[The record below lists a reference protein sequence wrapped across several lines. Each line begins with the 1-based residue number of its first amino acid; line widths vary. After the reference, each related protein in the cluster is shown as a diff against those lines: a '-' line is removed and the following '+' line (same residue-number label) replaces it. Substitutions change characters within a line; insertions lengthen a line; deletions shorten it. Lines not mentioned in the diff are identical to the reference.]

1 LTEILPGG
9 LSLFAPSLTV
19 YIKTS
24 DNPSETG
31 IMQGQTFVCG
41 RAKGAPSVDVMR
53 GEIVEAELDRLIE
66 RRSVKEPDPDE
77 REELWKESVRAYMA
91 RRSEE
96 MRAAWREYH
105 QGQAARHRG
114 VLEALIAR
122 HEAAAERLA
131 P

>member
-1 LTEILPGG
+1 MD
-9 LSLFAPSLTV
+9 V
-19 YIKTS
+19 
-24 DNPSETG
+24 
-31 IMQGQTFVCG
+31 
-41 RAKGAPSVDVMR
+41 SVDD
-53 GEIVEAELDRLIE
+53 ELDRLISKRASQD
-66 RRSVKEPDPDE
+66 RRPDPEE

-96 MRAAWREYH
+96 MRVAWCEYH